1 MVSASNNNY
10 LVTALMDNT
19 RTSDY
24 ECRTYNSTDAG
35 NTWTDRGFL
44 SLPSGTNTS
53 NDPVVA
59 STTDSKFFIACF
71 ARDST
76 DGKPSYI
83 LYWVST
89 DNGNSW
95 SSPNIA
101 KKTADG
107 TETDKPWI
115 VADVND
121 PNSSSRN
128 NVYACWTDKIAVG

>member
-1 MVSASNNNY
+1 M
-10 LVTALMDNT
+10 
-19 RTSDY
+19 
-24 ECRTYNSTDAG
+24 
-35 NTWTDRGFL
+35 

-53 NDPVVA
+53 NDSVVA
-59 STTDSKFFIACF
+59 STTDGKSFIACF

-95 SSPNIA
+95 SSLNIV
-101 KKTADG
+101 KKTTDG

-115 VADVND
+115 VVDVND
-121 PNSSSRN
+121 PNSSYRN
-128 NVYACWTDKIAVG
+128 NVYARWTDKIAVG